1 MLKAKVAYRLDA
13 NDLHTATFMME
24 TRKCA
29 SPDKT
34 AWNALI
40 ECIFE
45 ALPKGASVEK

>member
-1 MLKAKVAYRLDA
+1 MLKGKVAYRLDE
-13 NDLHTATFMME
+13 NELHTATFMME

-34 AWNALI
+34 AWNDLI

-45 ALPKGASVEK
+45 SLPKCASVEK